1 MQPPLPL
8 SDNMNGK
15 KISRRKNSVGIFIL
29 DVYLFNGQGGVYA
42 SAERYANGKQRRQS
56 HIYHVARI
64 ERNYKA
70 TVIQRAYSHR
80 QYAGNCRLRYCR
92 AVSAHRQSNRCAK
105 SRRNVGVVVYFI
117 YASNVCSDAV
127 CRSIRRSF
135 ERHTRRQRQLRC
147 AAESKVKR
155 LRRGIIKTAVSV

>member
-1 MQPPLPL
+1 MNSRIFDNINYYGGNLGKLLKNVQNCPFFNKNTENSPCFCDFGRLRIPSPRPNGEVAVLQPPLPL

-29 DVYLFNGQGGVYA
+29 DVYLFNGQGGVYTA
-42 SAERYANGKQRRQS
+42 AERYADGKQRRQS

-80 QYAGNCRLRYCR
+80 QYSG
-92 AVSAHRQSNRCAK
+92 
-105 SRRNVGVVVYFI
+105 
-117 YASNVCSDAV
+117 
-127 CRSIRRSF
+127 
-135 ERHTRRQRQLRC
+135 
-147 AAESKVKR
+147 
-155 LRRGIIKTAVSV
+155 